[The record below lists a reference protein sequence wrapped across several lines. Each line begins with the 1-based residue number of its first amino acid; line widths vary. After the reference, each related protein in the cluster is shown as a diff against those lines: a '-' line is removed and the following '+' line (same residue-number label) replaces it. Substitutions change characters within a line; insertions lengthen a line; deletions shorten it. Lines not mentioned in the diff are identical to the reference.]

1 MKKVNFVPFL
11 LLSVLMFSLPTKFFA
26 EENPSVTARLKQKY
40 NKVSFVNDNG
50 LEFYKIY
57 NSSSQEGIADLTG
70 KEILPCVYYYI
81 SPVCV
86 NLQLFDGCDFSQ
98 VHFWSLQQPRG
109 KYGLADSNGK
119 ILIPCIHDGQ
129 VYSMGWMD
137 SKNLG
142 ERDLKNGYVF
152 LIGDKIKAMYDQNIK
167 EIIPLSRGYT
177 FEHPYINPTDGTKY
191 IYVDR
196 NDKTG
201 LCDAAGKELLPPI
214 YDAITECGGWLGHAV
229 RYFRI
234 KSEKKEGL
242 YDFLT
247 KKIIATPKYH
257 KVSAFG
263 NIYCLQ
269 MSENDKIEKVYYANK
284 LLVSVDELHYS
295 YSDTQG
301 RYATYLKNKKYG
313 IINELTGKVLP
324 CQFDTILSI
333 NQEGTVSV
341 MEKGVIHLYSLAAL
355 ESGQQE
361 SMASIE
367 RDQMS
372 NVVVS
377 EVDKNIPKTKKQD
390 ENTFA
395 VIIAN
400 ENYND
405 FIVPSATNDGKIFKE
420 YCKQTFGIPSE
431 NILYYED
438 ATINNLYAVV
448 KRLKDL
454 AEVYDEGCKIIFYY
468 AGQGVTDEQTKEM
481 YLLPSDGTL
490 KAITSTCYS
499 ISKLYKEIGTLQNVE
514 EALFLID
521 APFNGM
527 TRENKPLVQARSVAI
542 KSSPNKVAGNT
553 IAVEAAAEGETAHV
567 YSKQNHGLFTYYLLK
582 ALQDNKAN
590 KSIMELMPDVVK
602 NVKEFSTRDIKVPQ
616 NLQIKSS
623 K

>member
-1 MKKVNFVPFL
+1 MAMTTKIC
-11 LLSVLMFSLPTKFFA
+11 LSIVLIFAQSIVAFA
-26 EENPSVTARLKQKY
+26 EENPTITAQLEKKY
-40 NKVSFVNDNG
+40 HKISFVNNNG

-57 NSSSQEGIADLTG
+57 NSNSQQGIADITG

-86 NLQLFDGCDFSQ
+86 RLQLFDECDLSQ
-98 VHFWSLQQPRG
+98 IHFWNIQQPRG

-129 VYSMGWMD
+129 VYSMGWTD
-137 SKNLG
+137 SKNVG
-142 ERDLKNGYVF
+142 ECDLKNGYVF
-152 LIGDKIKAMYDQNIK
+152 LIGDEIKAMYDQNAK
-167 EIIPLSRGYT
+167 EIIPISRGYS
-177 FEHPYINPTDGTKY
+177 FEHPWINSIDGTKF

-196 NDKTG
+196 NHKTG
-201 LCDAAGKELLPPI
+201 LCDARGKELLPPI
-214 YDAITECGGWLGHAV
+214 YDGITECGGWLDYAV
-229 RYFRI
+229 HYFEI
-234 KSEKKEGL
+234 KTEKGKGL
-242 YDFLT
+242 YDFQT
-247 KKIIATPKYH
+247 KKIIVTPKYH
-257 KVSAFG
+257 DVSAYG
-263 NIYCLQ
+263 NIYYLR
-269 MSENDKIEKVYYANK
+269 MSENDKKKVYYANK
-284 LLVSVDELHYS
+284 LLVSVDELHFS
-295 YSDTQG
+295 CRDTQG
-301 RYATYLKNKKYG
+301 RYATYLKDKKYG
-313 IINELTGKVLP
+313 LINELTGKVLP

-333 NQEGTVSV
+333 NKEGTISV
-341 MEKGVIHLYSLAAL
+341 MDKGIIHLYSLAAL
-355 ESGQQE
+355 ENGQQE
-361 SMASIE
+361 SMTSIA
-367 RDQMS
+367 RDQIS

-377 EVDKNIPKTKKQD
+377 EVDKNIPKAKKQD
-390 ENTFA
+390 ENTFV

-405 FIVPSATNDGKIFKE
+405 FIVPFANNDGKIFKE